1 MKLSKFSAT
10 HFRCLYD
17 GDHIDFHPITVLIGE
32 NDSGK
37 SATLDAMSTF
47 FSRNQSPSD
56 ADYSYA
62 PGPPTDNPEGIV
74 FQESEIILEAD
85 FELDEVELQKVNE
98 LLVSPIN
105 RLRIRKVANRN
116 SPMKV
121 QIECPTPLEE
131 ELRIDPD
138 TITLPQIKE
147 LANKF
152 NIAIPGG
159 TTKSPKLIAFLEWL
173 KSQPMVN
180 DWSTAPKAIIAMMPD
195 FEPVHG
201 GSDPEAV
208 LFRILS
214 ITYRDELA
222 KESNRTIL
230 TQLEENIRGPLQD
243 RASTLKATI
252 QKYLPSIEDVVVSPE
267 FGFESGFRRSSLQL
281 VGRNGHPIDLSMRGA
296 GLQQQVTMAA
306 YEWSSGVLEKRQQE
320 GGRPL
325 ILAFDEPDVHLDYK
339 AQQHLFNTMG
349 RFAETDIQ
357 VVIATH
363 SINFINRVPIHQIN
377 HYSLSPD
384 QSHSIIDTLQPS
396 NDPEEREFFL
406 NRLGSNMGLENSTM
420 FYERCFLTIE
430 GKTEEGALPRLFE
443 LCVGTSTHSRGV
455 KLVNSYNNHGAIVA
469 AQFLH
474 RNGRPVLF
482 MVDEDTTLH
491 KGTSR
496 LLTQQSLQKAGFP
509 IDRCHMVEPSCFEY
523 AFSDDVWCRVLNEH
537 QVEEYRVWSSPDVA
551 SLRTSPKEFLDSI
564 QEILHSESKP
574 RIGVWLAAAVLEASE
589 IPESIRNCL
598 MQADQLANPS
608 PIC

>member
-1 MKLSKFSAT
+1 MELSKFAAT

-17 GDHIDFHPITVLIGE
+17 GDRIDFHPITVLIGE

-37 SATLDAMSTF
+37 STTLDAMSIF
-47 FSRNQSPSD
+47 FTRNRSPSD

-62 PGPPTDNPEGIV
+62 QGSPTANPEGIIS
-74 FQESEIILEAD
+74 QEPEIILEAE

-98 LLVSPIN
+98 FLVSPIKK
-105 RLRIRKVANRN
+105 LRIRKVANRN
-116 SPMKV
+116 SPTKV
-121 QIECPTPLEE
+121 QIECLTPIKE

-138 TITLPQIKE
+138 TVTLPQIRE
-147 LANKF
+147 LASKF
-152 NIAIPGG
+152 NITIPGG
-159 TTKSPKLIAFLEWL
+159 RIKSPNLIAFLDWL

-180 DWSTAPKAIIAMMPD
+180 DWSTAPQSIIAMMPD
-195 FEPVHG
+195 FELVHG
-201 GSDPEAV
+201 GSNPEAV

-214 ITYRDELA
+214 ITYKDELA
-222 KESNRTIL
+222 KEENRTL
-230 TQLEENIRGPLQD
+230 LAQLEENINGPLQD
-243 RASTLKATI
+243 RASTLKETI

-281 VGRNGHPIDLSMRGA
+281 IGRNGHPIDLSMRGA

-339 AQQHLFNTMG
+339 AQQHLFNTIG

-363 SINFINRVPIHQIN
+363 SINFINRAPIHQIN

-384 QSHSIIDTLQPS
+384 QSRSITDTLQPS

-474 RNGRPVLF
+474 RNSRSVLF
-482 MVDEDTTLH
+482 LVDEDTTLN

-496 LLTQQSLQKAGFP
+496 LLTQQGLQRAGFP
-509 IDRCHMVEPSCFEY
+509 IDRCHIVEPSCFEY

-537 QVEEYRVWSSPDVA
+537 QIENQKVWSSSEVA
-551 SLRTSPKEFLDSI
+551 SLRATPKEFLDSI
-564 QEILHSESKP
+564 QEILHYESKP
-574 RIGVWLAAAVLEASE
+574 RIGVWLAAAVREPSE

-598 MQADQLANPS
+598 VQADQLANPR
-608 PIC
+608 IM